1 MERILIRHLKGS
13 KANQTEVFSLKEV
26 TEIGFGRDP
35 ANQIKYDPDKDD
47 LVSRTHAKIAQDP
60 DNPTQFTLTDL
71 NSRNG
76 VFVNSV
82 KVLGSTRVEPGDIVR
97 FGPGGPEFQF
107 DLDPRPQGVPKAT
120 RIVSAEE
127 TFPMNATRESRAET
141 LKQDYA
147 PPPTGRGEDG
157 KPGVGR
163 ATVERMI
170 TQTRSDAKKTLIN
183 AGAALLGVLALTA
196 SVLFYQS
203 RQAKVETQAK
213 VEEAIRQA
221 QSRQEADMQAMT
233 RQKPKTASAIAQEF
247 ESSTVFI
254 EASWKLIY
262 IPTGGQI
269 YHERGVMCA
278 EANKKNQC
286 VRWVSKCVKE
296 DNLGRCVQEEP
307 QYLPLYYLWSDGRM
321 EPKLTTDKVNPNFPV
336 ENQPIGSRGT
346 GHRGSGFV
354 ATDNGF
360 ILTNRHVAATWETR
374 VGADFTS
381 PGFIIFCNPECEPRP
396 RVAFNPDSPD
406 NRQYVESLASWVPSK
421 IRILGGKPLIG
432 KNVEGRNDYLDVTF
446 PKTKLRI
453 PARLV
458 RTSDTAD
465 VALIKI
471 DVPQTVKPV
480 TLSTGDE
487 VQAGDTITV
496 MGYPSISPD
505 VEVRIKSQ
513 DPLNRESEVRVVPEP
528 TITAGNIGKVIK
540 GEAGAAGSASF
551 DYFSEMGDV
560 YQLTINA
567 TGGGNSGGPVFND
580 AGKVIGIFTYGR
592 TDQSGTKISF
602 AVPIKY
608 GLDIMDIQQ
617 VIK

>member
-1 MERILIRHLKGS
+1 VERILIRHLKGS
-13 KANQTEVFSLKEV
+13 KANQTEVFSLKDV
-26 TEIGFGRDP
+26 TEISFGRDP
-35 ANQIKYDPDKDD
+35 SNQIKYDPDKDD
-47 LVSRTHAKIAQDP
+47 LVSRTHAKITQDSA
-60 DNPTQFTLTDL
+60 NPTHFTLADL

-82 KVLGSTRVEPGDIVR
+82 KVLGSTRVEPGDIVQ

-107 DLDPRPQGVPKAT
+107 DLDPRPESTPKAT
-120 RIVSAEE
+120 RLVSVDE
-127 TFPMNATRESRAET
+127 TLPLAATRESRAET
-141 LKQDYA
+141 QRDYA
-147 PPPTGRGEDG
+147 PPPSVRGDEA
-157 KPGVGR
+157 KPSVGR
-163 ATVERMI
+163 ATVERMLA
-170 TQTRSDAKKTLIN
+170 QTRSDAKKTLIN
-183 AGAALLGVLALTA
+183 AGAALLGVVILTA

-213 VEEAIRQA
+213 VEDALRQA
-221 QSRQEADMQAMT
+221 QIKQEADRETLA

-269 YHERGVMCA
+269 YHERGVMCDA
-278 EANKKNQC
+278 TNKKKEC
-286 VRWVSKCVKE
+286 VHLVSRCVKQ
-296 DNLGRCVQEEP
+296 DSMGRCVQEQP
-307 QYLPLYYLWSDGRM
+307 QYLPLYYLWSDGRI
-321 EPKLTTDKVNPNFPV
+321 EPKLTTDKVNSNSSV
-336 ENQPIGSRGT
+336 ENQPVGSRGT

-374 VGADFTS
+374 VGADFTA
-381 PGFIIFCNPECEPRP
+381 PGFIIYCSPECEAHPRA
-396 RVAFNPDSPD
+396 VFNPDSPD
-406 NRQYVESLASWVPSK
+406 NRQYIESLASWVPSK

-480 TLSTGDE
+480 TLSTNDE
-487 VQAGDTITV
+487 VQAGDIITV

-513 DPLNRESEVRVVPEP
+513 DPLNRESEIRVVPEP
-528 TITAGNIGKVIK
+528 TITAGNIGKIIK
-540 GEAGAAGSASF
+540 GEAAPAGSASF

-580 AGKVIGIFTYGR
+580 GGKVIGIFTYGR
-592 TDQSGTKISF
+592 TDQAGTKISF
-602 AVPIKY
+602 AVPIRY